1 MNIDTDTQWAAWDG
15 VRAYEAKYHDYLQ
28 SQIGNPDGDD
38 SPNKNTTIQGNGLEQ
53 VNNRWLK
60 GLSAPMKT

>member
-38 SPNKNTTIQGNGLEQ
+38 SPNKNNYDP
-53 VNNRWLK
+53 RK
-60 GLSAPMKT
+60 